1 MNAALATPSK
11 TLQEQEMSMHNPITI
26 CRGEGGRVG
35 KGGPLWS
42 PGGGACSLSID
53 EPTSSRDPW
62 RATVKALP
70 TSTQPPSPLQLIHIR
85 HALRA
90 SVVISERQPL

>member
-1 MNAALATPSK
+1 MNKLV
-11 TLQEQEMSMHNPITI
+11 TI
-26 CRGEGGRVG
+26 RRGEGGRAV
-35 KGGPLWS
+35 KDGPLWS
-42 PGGGACSLSID
+42 PRGGACRLSID

>member
-1 MNAALATPSK
+1 MYNLINIS
-11 TLQEQEMSMHNPITI
+11 
-26 CRGEGGRVG
+26 RGEGGRVG

-42 PGGGACSLSID
+42 PGGGACSLAIY